1 MNRRDF
7 HWAAMNRRDFLQA
20 ARLGDVEN
28 VRRGLEEGL
37 DVNTRDKNN
46 KRPVDVAAGLGNS
59 TQLLLETETR
69 KQAEYSELVSS
80 VGSEEGT
87 TVKLFLC
94 GDGQVGKTSLRA
106 ILKMVHG
113 WLSFI
118 HCSNADPTNKP
129 RIVLIASHADKLQ
142 DHEAGW
148 RRATALVKHYRKL
161 FQESLIVSQE
171 VFLINC
177 LEAGSPEI
185 QRLREVLGTLRND
198 MLEIIYL
205 RREADSSVV
214 LDPQWLFTSVLGSLL
229 APDNFPIDKVER
241 TADDYVTVEELKRVF
256 SAVADIPLL
265 IKLLQDFQLCHTYD
279 GRTFILPSLLQQ
291 EMEEAAWS
299 PVSSKA
305 VYFGLQIRGRTE
317 IDSFSCDLFPR
328 LQTLLMQAHPDKL
341 SRPLLW
347 KNSAKCTDGKAEAL
361 LQITQDKRQLNIF
374 VRSNDGCREDCNSI
388 MDLLKDVTYRL
399 LHETSPGA
407 RSRDMVLSALDL
419 REHRLQP
426 HAYSRE
432 EVVAAAAKGENL
444 VHPQRNVP
452 EKVSIL
458 LMDLRKIKVA
468 WCIPIVAEMIP
479 PWRELGINLG
489 LSESDMEQ
497 ISQRHQDDAESCC
510 LAVLEEWLHQAGT
523 NATVEGLKT
532 ALGLA
537 GQREIVEKLDTMVHG
552 EQSMSRQL
560 LELQSE
566 VTDIVNANFPN
577 LNFVPDRNKEAD
589 ERRIELNRKTL
600 REEVFS
606 HSFNFSLDS
615 VILDRIQ
622 ERKKSVCRINWP
634 GGSGTGFLLN
644 KGKVLTC
651 YHVYRLM
658 NRALWSVHEASQYI
672 ATFFVSGERE
682 YKVPF
687 EAPASLL
694 KCYSEDLDY
703 AILQLVV
710 EDEME
715 RSLES
720 LPLLGHFISESEDSR
735 KMVVLV
741 GHPSGGSKVVDF
753 GLIAGVAQRYV
764 IHIRYPDMIQ
774 EDERKPIY
782 DTSVMFHGSS
792 GSPGF
797 DTYGNVVLMHTR
809 GFLDDGRQSVIER
822 GVRLSAIRDHARQNL
837 APEVFS
843 EIFPASFEQLATSL
857 SSFSIS

>member
-1 MNRRDF
+1 MS
-7 HWAAMNRRDFLQA
+7 FLP
-20 ARLGDVEN
+20 V
-28 VRRGLEEGL
+28 GL
-37 DVNTRDKNN
+37 R
-46 KRPVDVAAGLGNS
+46 
-59 TQLLLETETR
+59 Q
-69 KQAEYSELVSS
+69 
-80 VGSEEGT
+80 
-87 TVKLFLC
+87 
-94 GDGQVGKTSLRA
+94 
-106 ILKMVHG
+106 
-113 WLSFI
+113 
-118 HCSNADPTNKP
+118 
-129 RIVLIASHADKLQ
+129 
-142 DHEAGW
+142 
-148 RRATALVKHYRKL
+148 ATALVEHYRKL

-185 QRLREVLGTLRND
+185 QRLREVLGTFRDDLRKQRPRVPKVCVQLSETIEGWREERKTFPVMGWQDYLAAVRQTSSGNLQERVVQLASSYLHD
-198 MLEIIYL
+198 EGEIIYL
-205 RREADSSVV
+205 RREADSLVV
-214 LDPQWLFTSVLGSLL
+214 MEPQWLFTSVFGSLL
-229 APDNFPIDKVER
+229 APDNFPIVKIAR
-241 TADDYVTVEELKRVF
+241 TAEDYVTIEELTRVF

-265 IKLLQDFQLCHTYD
+265 IKLLQDFQLCHTFD

-305 VYFGLQIRGRTE
+305 VYFGLQIRSRTE

-361 LQITQDKRQLNIF
+361 LQITTDKRQLNIF
-374 VRSNDGCREDCNSI
+374 VRSNDGSREDCKSI
-388 MDLLKDVTYRL
+388 MDLLKDMTYRL

-419 REHRLQP
+419 REHRPQP

-432 EVVAAAAKGENL
+432 EVEAAAAKGENL

-458 LMDLRKIKVA
+458 LMDLRKIKGAESQRRYEGVGPSGVGSTSEHTVA
-468 WCIPIVAEMIP
+468 WYIPIVAEMRP
-479 PWRELGINLG
+479 PWRELGRNLG
-489 LSESDMEQ
+489 LSEADLEQ
-497 ISQRHQDDAESCC
+497 ISQRHQDDTERCC
-510 LAVLEEWLHQAGT
+510 LAVLEGWQHQSGT
-523 NATVEGLKT
+523 NATVEGLTT
-532 ALGLA
+532 ALDLA
-537 GQREIVEKLDTMVHG
+537 GQKEIVEKLDTM
-552 EQSMSRQL
+552 EQTMSRQL

-566 VTDIVNANFPN
+566 VTGIVHPNFPN
-577 LNFVPDRNKEAD
+577 LNFVPDKNKEAD
-589 ERRIELNRKTL
+589 ERRIELNRRTL
-600 REEVFS
+600 HEEVFS

-651 YHVYRLM
+651 YHVYRRM
-658 NRALWSVHEASQYI
+658 SRALWSVHEASQYT

-687 EAPASLL
+687 ESPASLL

-703 AILQLVV
+703 AILQLAV
-710 EDEME
+710 EDEMA

-720 LPLLGHFISESEDSR
+720 LPLLVHFISESEDSR

-753 GLIAGVAQRYV
+753 GLIAGVAKRYV

-774 EDERKPIY
+774 EDARKPIY

-809 GFLDDGRQSVIER
+809 GFLDDGGQSCIER